1 MNTNAVESVCS
12 FTKLDENNSEQDV
25 ELEFKMRTDVIF
37 DCIKNCQARKSH
49 QLVSNKKAVQI
60 P

>member
-12 FTKLDENNSEQDV
+12 FTKLDENNSEHDV
-25 ELEFKMRTDVIF
+25 GLEFKMRTDVIF
-37 DCIKNCQARKSH
+37 DCIKNCQARKFH

-60 P
+60 T